1 MTASPTQNSTQGL
14 QATFNSTR
22 PKSPESQMTA
32 SQTQHSTQ
40 GRGASF
46 NSTYQT
52 GLGFTQNSQL
62 KGGTANETFS
72 NIPERPEIR
81 PRVISPEDQQQKQ
94 GTYQLLSHDTQ
105 TSSVVHDSFYDDLSG
120 IEDMVEYNV
129 LDGKRHKSNDSFY
142 DDLAGVE
149 DIDGMTNKP
158 KDKYEEFKKFHEA
171 ADPLEAFCKAKG
183 INYTN
188 CTPREYYKGEGSEA
202 IIFLSFLYYRPG
214 GLVIRLW

>member
-1 MTASPTQNSTQGL
+1 
-14 QATFNSTR
+14 
-22 PKSPESQMTA
+22 MTA

-40 GRGASF
+40 DRGASF

-52 GLGFTQNSQL
+52 GLEITQNSQL
-62 KGGTANETFS
+62 KGGPANETFS
-72 NIPERPEIR
+72 NIPERTEIR

-94 GTYQLLSHDTQ
+94 GTQQLLSHDTQ

-129 LDGKRHKSNDSFY
+129 PDGKRHKSNDSFY

-188 CTPREYYKGEGSEA
+188 CTPREYYKGKS
-202 IIFLSFLYYRPG
+202 
-214 GLVIRLW
+214 